1 MQVQQQ
7 NNHNKASSTYSF
19 CSCIEFKLRED
30 HFQKHFARFPFKLL
44 FALKL
49 QGFRIF
55 ALNASSFEN
64 RNWVFVL
71 LGLLGF
77 ESCWVSVLPF
87 WLIFKID

>member
-1 MQVQQQ
+1 
-7 NNHNKASSTYSF
+7 
-19 CSCIEFKLRED
+19 
-30 HFQKHFARFPFKLL
+30 
-44 FALKL
+44 LKL

-55 ALNASSFEN
+55 ALDASSFEN

-77 ESCWVSVLPF
+77 KSCWVSVLPF